1 MGLPAGN
8 AAVVKDDRP
17 GAAAALAGVDDLL
30 VGFGESRLGGV
41 GIGVALDVAK
51 QPQQDLDGFEIGLG
65 RAVDELG

>member
-1 MGLPAGN
+1 MIGRAPQP
-8 AAVVKDDRP
+8 RSQ
-17 GAAAALAGVDDLL
+17 GVDDLL

-65 RAVDELG
+65 RAVIQGAD